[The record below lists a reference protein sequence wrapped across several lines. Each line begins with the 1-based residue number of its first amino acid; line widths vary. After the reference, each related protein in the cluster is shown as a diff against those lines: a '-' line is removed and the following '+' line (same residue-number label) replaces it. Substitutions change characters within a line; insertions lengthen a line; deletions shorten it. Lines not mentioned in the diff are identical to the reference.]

1 MPERQLLKVTLT
13 NQGCSPKKMAAKS
26 GSMTFVV
33 SNGGTNKV
41 TELEL
46 RKTNGVVLGES
57 EHIVGDKSGA
67 FSLRLGPG
75 HYVLDCPLPLGG
87 GHGTLVVTGR

>member
-1 MPERQLLKVTLT
+1 LLKVTLT
-13 NQGCSPKKMAAKS
+13 NQGCSPKKMAAKA

-57 EHIVGDKSGA
+57 EHIVGDKSGT

-87 GHGTLVVTGR
+87 GHGMLGVTGKPLR